1 MKIFVYGQRQFDEA
15 YYFEKY
21 TKELEIEY
29 THTNKPFSKD
39 IIDLAAGYDAVSI
52 STTPVSKECL
62 DRFKELGIKIIST
75 RSIGYDHIDID
86 YAKSIGIKVTN
97 VSYNSECVAEFTMML
112 LLMALRK
119 TKNIMNRAAA
129 NDFTLQGLS
138 GELLCTKTVG
148 IIGTGKIGKTV
159 LRYLKGFGCKVYAY
173 SFHPDPT
180 LDVEYLPL
188 DELLS
193 KCDVITL
200 HTALTADTHHIINKE
215 AIDMMPNG
223 TVIINTARGGL
234 IDTEAMIEALESGKI
249 AAFALD
255 ALEDEGEYIWSDRKQ
270 VILKNRNFAI
280 LRNMPN
286 VLITPHIAF
295 YTQETVSDMVRNS
308 LLSCL
313 LEEKG
318 ETNPWRIV

>member
-1 MKIFVYGQRQFDEA
+1 M
-15 YYFEKY
+15 
-21 TKELEIEY
+21 
-29 THTNKPFSKD
+29 
-39 IIDLAAGYDAVSI
+39 
-52 STTPVSKECL
+52 
-62 DRFKELGIKIIST
+62 
-75 RSIGYDHIDID
+75 
-86 YAKSIGIKVTN
+86 
-97 VSYNSECVAEFTMML
+97 
-112 LLMALRK
+112 
-119 TKNIMNRAAA
+119 
-129 NDFTLQGLS
+129 
-138 GELLCTKTVG
+138 
-148 IIGTGKIGKTV
+148 
-159 LRYLKGFGCKVYAY
+159 
-173 SFHPDPT
+173 
-180 LDVEYLPL
+180 
-188 DELLS
+188 
-193 KCDVITL
+193 ITL

>member
-1 MKIFVYGQRQFDEA
+1 MKIFVYGQRPFDEA

-21 TKELEIEY
+21 TQELGIEY
-29 THTNKPFSKD
+29 NYTTRPFSKE
-39 IIDLAAGYDAVSI
+39 IIDLATGYDAISI
-52 STTPVSKECL
+52 STTPVDKECL
-62 DRFKELGIKIIST
+62 DRFKELGVKIIST
-75 RSIGYDHIDID
+75 RSIGYDHIDIE

-112 LLMALRK
+112 LLMTLRK
-119 TKNIMNRAAA
+119 CKSIMNGASA
-129 NDFTLQGLS
+129 NDYTLQGLS

-148 IIGTGKIGKTV
+148 IIGTGKIGRTV

-180 LDVEYLPL
+180 LGVEYLPL
-188 DELLS
+188 DELFT

-215 AIDMMPNG
+215 AIDKMPDG
-223 TVIINTARGGL
+223 AVIINTARGGL
-234 IDTEAMIEALESGKI
+234 IDTDALIDALESGKI
-249 AAFALD
+249 GACGFD
-255 ALEDEGEYIWSDRKQ
+255 AIEDEGEYIWNDRKQ
-270 VILKNRNFAI
+270 TVLKNRRFAI

-308 LLSCL
+308 LLSCV
-313 LEEKG
+313 LEEREEK
-318 ETNPWRIV
+318 NPWRIV